1 VLITRSIFFQDD
13 DFSAAQV
20 VLDDLSE
27 LAAEQ
32 KTAKQPHAQ

>member
-1 VLITRSIFFQDD
+1 MFFRDD

-27 LAAEQ
+27 FGGSRQ
-32 KTAKQPHAQ
+32 KTEKQPHAQ

>member
-1 VLITRSIFFQDD
+1 MFFRDD
-13 DFSAAQV
+13 DFSAARV

-27 LAAEQ
+27 LVAVQ